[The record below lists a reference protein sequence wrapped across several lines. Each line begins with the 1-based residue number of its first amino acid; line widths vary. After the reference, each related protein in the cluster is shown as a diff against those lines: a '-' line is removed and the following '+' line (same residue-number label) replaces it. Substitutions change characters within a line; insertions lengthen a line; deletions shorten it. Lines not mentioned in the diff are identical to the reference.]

1 MYRRLTVLLIALV
14 SVFFSGIN
22 ITSENFNEERFIEVE
37 IKGEVENPGIYQL
50 KLGSSI
56 KDLFDRAIL
65 KDGAEVS
72 QYSFNTVLYNSQV
85 IVVGKQ
91 KNKLVSINAAQLEE
105 LMTLPGIGE
114 ALAERIIDY
123 RRIYGSFNNLE
134 ELKNV
139 NGIGE
144 NKYNKIKE
152 YICL

>member
-1 MYRRLTVLLIALV
+1 M
-14 SVFFSGIN
+14 
-22 ITSENFNEERFIEVE
+22 TSEDLDEDRFIEVE

-56 KDLFDRAIL
+56 KDLFDMATL
-65 KDGAEVS
+65 KEDAEVS
-72 QYSFNTVLYNSQV
+72 QYSFNSILYNCQV

-91 KNKLVSINAAQLEE
+91 KNKLISINSAEYDE
-105 LMTLPGIGE
+105 LITLPGIGPS
-114 ALAERIIDY
+114 LARRIIEY
-123 RRIYGSFNNLE
+123 RKIYGSFNNLE

-144 NKYNKIKE
+144 SKFNKIRE

>member
-1 MYRRLTVLLIALV
+1 MYRRLTVFLIALV

-22 ITSENFNEERFIEVE
+22 ITNENFNEERFIEVE

-65 KDGAEVS
+65 KDDAEVS

-85 IVVGKQ
+85 IVVGKH